1 MGAKLEKL
9 YTSTL
14 QSLDARTKGIM
25 SVRITVK
32 MGVKPADF
40 ATVADTPEILAKL
53 QKTFNELGIK

>member
-1 MGAKLEKL
+1 MGAKLDKM

-32 MGVKPADF
+32 MGIKPADF
-40 ATVADTPEILAKL
+40 ASVPDSPENLTKL
-53 QKTFNELGIK
+53 QKTFDELGLK

>member
-32 MGVKPADF
+32 MGIKPADF
-40 ATVADTPEILAKL
+40 ASVADTPETLAKL